1 MNRRSYDYLN
11 SETQFDAH
19 LNAYKKAY
27 RVSTTDNSINK
38 LTNTILDKPKETWPN
53 LLRKLLIK
61 KFYRQRITNYENNQA
76 VLNGISE
83 ARQAIMNTDVVMDNT
98 ILRDDVPEA
107 ISKVNDLIDEVKEL
121 KQRLEEL

>member
-1 MNRRSYDYLN
+1 MI
-11 SETQFDAH
+11 
-19 LNAYKKAY
+19 K
-27 RVSTTDNSINK
+27 NSIDRESQ
-38 LTNTILDKPKETWPN
+38 TN
-53 LLRKLLIK
+53 
-61 KFYRQRITNYENNQA
+61 QNNQA

-98 ILRDDVPEA
+98 ILRNDVPEA